1 MAGAQ
6 PPGCVFVPDGPDVDD
21 PSRGGPGD
29 TRRFRVGEPIC
40 LRGIYN
46 PRMGTYVRPHPIP
59 GDPRNRVFT
68 HVVHVPEYPG
78 IDRSIVFTELGK
90 IVPTLGPQLSVEQVG
105 RAFPEIDPDSVSRI
119 GEGVGILDP
128 GRFARHDYANARPP
142 HGVSAR
148 RPNTGGP
155 MSGRV
160 RKYPGPPQG
169 GRRTRRRRRQSRTK
183 RFIV

>member
-6 PPGCVFVPDGPDVDD
+6 PPGCVFVPDGTDVD

-40 LRGIYN
+40 LRGISN

-59 GDPRNRVFT
+59 RDPRNRVFT

-78 IDRSIVFTELGK
+78 IDRSIVFTDLGK

-119 GEGVGILDP
+119 AGYVGARNS
-128 GRFARHDYANARPP
+128 GRFAEHDYANRPD
-142 HGVSAR
+142 GVSAK

-155 MSGRV
+155 MSGRT